1 MTKKVIITVG
11 IWGVGKS
18 RFANIWIK
26 KHPEYVLIDTHMDLP
41 KLFEEMK
48 PHDYCIMDYYFHLDS
63 CANKMRKELNC
74 EIELIILFD
83 KPESI
88 SYRQIF
94 LKSSLQHSRSNVD
107 CYASDKVY
115 NQGFLVILNPSKF
128 LDGDYNEYNFE
139 EFKEKW
145 KEYWKPYNKEEVEK
159 FVSEIKKKKG
169 YDYDY
174 HSINL
179 PYGIKIGREG
189 YSLNEQEWEIIK
201 KLVDWKNKRVLDCC
215 GFHGIFSQYI
225 FKEGGIPTCFDIST
239 TAVYSAS
246 IFAKMN
252 NTRFKLY
259 VCDINTE
266 MPIGDYDIALL
277 LNVFHHLKNK
287 DFVLKNL
294 QKYSLVIFS
303 INKEDKPKVEKYF
316 NIIKEKISPKCNN
329 NRLILLTKP
338 KGQIKNV

>member
-1 MTKKVIITVG
+1 MTKKVIIAVG
-11 IWGVGKS
+11 IWAVGKS
-18 RFANIWIK
+18 RFADKWIK

-41 KLFEEMK
+41 KLFKEIK
-48 PHDYCIMDYYFHLDS
+48 SHNYCIMDYYFHLDPY
-63 CANKMRKELNC
+63 ANKMRKALNC
-74 EIELIILFD
+74 EIEIIVLFD

-94 LKSSLQHSRSNVD
+94 FKPEQASSNVD
-107 CYASDKVY
+107 CYASDGVY
-115 NQGFLVILNPSKF
+115 NPKLNNLVELNPSKF

-145 KEYWKPYNKEEVEK
+145 KEYWKPYSKEEVEK
-159 FVSEIKKKKG
+159 FVKEMKEKKG

-174 HSINL
+174 QSINL
-179 PYGIKIGREG
+179 PHGIRIGREG

-215 GFHGIFSQYI
+215 GFHGVFSQYI
-225 FKEGGIPTCFDIST
+225 CKEDGIPTCFDIST
-239 TAVYSAS
+239 TVVYSAS

-259 VCDINTE
+259 VCDIDKE
-266 MPIGDYDIALL
+266 MPPGNYDVALL

-294 QKYSLVIFS
+294 QKYPLVIFS
-303 INKEDKPKVEKYF
+303 INKEDKLKIKEYFKVIE
-316 NIIKEKISPKCNN
+316 EKISPKCNG
-329 NRLILLTKP
+329 NRLILLTRP
-338 KGQIKNV
+338 KK